1 MSKTMNNQDFE
12 QQLQAHATELA
23 KGIKSEADLN
33 TLTQKLVK
41 MTVEAALSAELEEHL
56 GYSKHDSGNS
66 RNGSF
71 RFLLPTLLP
80 DREIFCKL
88 ATCLVPT

>member
-41 MTVEAALSAELEEHL
+41 MTVEAVVL
-56 GYSKHDSGNS
+56 GVCRRKNDDGIARSLNPS
-66 RNGSF
+66 
-71 RFLLPTLLP
+71 LPYP
-80 DREIFCKL
+80 GDG
-88 ATCLVPT
+88 